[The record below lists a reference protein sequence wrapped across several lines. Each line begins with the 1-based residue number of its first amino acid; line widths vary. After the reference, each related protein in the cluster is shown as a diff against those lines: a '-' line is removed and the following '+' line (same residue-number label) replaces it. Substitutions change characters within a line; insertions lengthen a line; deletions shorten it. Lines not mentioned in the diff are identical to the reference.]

1 MKKCLLQLLALW
13 KSECLR
19 LGLKLWEK
27 WDPDLDPKKIRKNS
41 TLSTF
46 LFIFELPVP
55 YRSYY
60 DVLMRNLYFDLV
72 SFQKRGFRWG
82 IDHPNKNL
90 LLTFP
95 GNYFLLSFLKYAHFL
110 LSCWKLSDKKLVA
123 VVIFFVLKTCDGDRY
138 EKQGSVQR

>member
-1 MKKCLLQLLALW
+1 
-13 KSECLR
+13 
-19 LGLKLWEK
+19 
-27 WDPDLDPKKIRKNS
+27 
-41 TLSTF
+41 

-72 SFQKRGFRWG
+72 
-82 IDHPNKNL
+82 